1 MPSSVNRVILIG
13 HLGSDPELSYSQAGT
28 AKCRFPMA
36 TSERFIDR
44 DKQPAERTEWHKI
57 VVYGKAAEAAAK
69 YLAKGRQVFIEG
81 RIQTRNWDDEKTG
94 QKRYMTE
101 VIASSVVFLGGKPSE
116 PDGNV
121 DEPGVGF

>member
-13 HLGSDPELSYSQAGT
+13 YLGSDPELSYSQAGT
-28 AKCRFPMA
+28 AKARFPVA

-116 PDGNV
+116 PDGNMG
-121 DEPGVGF
+121 DPDIGF